1 MEKNQFVIHLG
12 EDTPVD
18 LALLTD
24 KDWKRI
30 KADAKFMLVHGHAKD
45 PAQAYLAAFVC
56 LLKDIELLSE
66 PYNCNKH
73 CFI

>member
-1 MEKNQFVIHLG
+1 MEKNQFVIHIN

-18 LALLTD
+18 LALLTPH
-24 KDWKRI
+24 DWRRI
-30 KADAKFMLVHGHAKD
+30 KNDAKFMIQSGHAKD
-45 PAQAYLAAFVC
+45 PAQAYLAAFIC
-56 LLKDIELLSE
+56 YLHDIEKLAE

>member
-1 MEKNQFVIHLG
+1 MEKNQFVIHIN

-18 LALLTD
+18 LAMLSAH
-24 KDWKRI
+24 DWARI
-30 KADAKFMLVHGHAKD
+30 KNDAKFMIKSGNAKD
-45 PAQAYLAAFVC
+45 PAQAYLAAFIVY
-56 LLKDIELLSE
+56 LKDIELLAE